1 MKYYSFA
8 PFHEYQGKALLIKR
22 SDLSGAKQPLY
33 ANVQTS
39 NLDHMMLNLDHM
51 MLTQGVRGLGNFT
64 LNHLYLITLLQIHS
78 ANGQ

>member
-39 NLDHMMLNLDHM
+39 NLDHMML
-51 MLTQGVRGLGNFT
+51 TQGVRGLGNFT